1 MNKLFLD
8 ILATWDEVEY
18 VFRGFA
24 VCLCVL
30 FVFRLVS
37 LHMESRA
44 RKPFR
49 FCQPSRGSSLRVY
62 AQLTRLYSVLRIY
75 DVAIQCNTPMMSK
88 HMNSGHM
95 SRCSHGRT
103 HQVPCAVQT
112 KSGSRHALGQPHACQ
127 PRNCGEEQ
135 PSLQEP
141 LRRIYTSDYSDDLPP
156 SQLSF
161 VCPHTC
167 QFKTH
172 EKTRTMAAAAAV
184 YPPLDQRPVKNTVL
198 LFDVDDTLTKPRQV
212 CTLDACSAM
221 LL

>member
-1 MNKLFLD
+1 MNMQKMLLHGPYLEDFSTLFQMNRLFLD
-8 ILATWDEVEY
+8 ILAMWDEVEY
-18 VFRGFA
+18 VFRGVA

-49 FCQPSRGSSLRVY
+49 FCQPSGGSSLRVY

-112 KSGSRHALGQPHACQ
+112 KSGSRHARTRQT
-127 PRNCGEEQ
+127 PRV
-135 PSLQEP
+135 PTAK
-141 LRRIYTSDYSDDLPP
+141 LR
-156 SQLSF
+156 
-161 VCPHTC
+161 
-167 QFKTH
+167 
-172 EKTRTMAAAAAV
+172 
-184 YPPLDQRPVKNTVL
+184 
-198 LFDVDDTLTKPRQV
+198 
-212 CTLDACSAM
+212 
-221 LL
+221 